1 MLRMGWVAPSTTNRY
16 PVEQKS
22 LSHKQLP
29 TILEILGF

>member
-1 MLRMGWVAPSTTNRY
+1 MSIGCVDPSTTNRY

-29 TILEILGF
+29 TILEILEF